1 MTWRIYIYIHT
12 TIQASVSFRKGGKKL
27 AVYDLT
33 LTFNWEAELVS
44 PTKETTT
51 VTDADAD
58 NGDSD
63 KRETIRGEIV
73 LKDFATENDEDEYE
87 WSFNVTDS
95 KCSKDASKESKQ
107 KAKRMIAES
116 KEDILKVLRQYT
128 SELSMA
134 FS

>member
-1 MTWRIYIYIHT
+1 MYCMTRCVHNH
-12 TIQASVSFRKGGKKL
+12 IQASVSFRKGGKKL

-44 PTKETTT
+44 PAKGTTT
-51 VTDADAD
+51 ATDVDAD
-58 NGDSD
+58 NGNSE

-73 LKDFATENDEDEYE
+73 LKEFATENDESEYE
-87 WSFNVTDS
+87 WQFNVTDS